1 MFAERGKDGE
11 QSLDEE
17 EQILYSLFRYFSKCL
32 IKIDKRCVSTMNP
45 STDLKQLQDHHIRLS
60 QLMSPLY
67 LLIPLV
73 FWAFFNYQGVG
84 VTVKPVLLGAAG
96 WIIALALRGPV
107 SLLAARM
114 PAEKGRLLL
123 VSSSGPLEE
132 LVRLVTLLIAGLT
145 IGSAA
150 SIGIGWAAIEIVYTL
165 VSLFAVASLSKRTD
179 EKAMQAKAM
188 LEAQGTYGAHPAW
201 GLIERVFVSAY
212 HIGAA
217 LCIARYPWSVAV
229 LIPLHSLLNLAVLAV
244 AKRSLAQAEAVAA
257 FVGTTV
263 LAIGWQLYL

>member
-1 MFAERGKDGE
+1 
-11 QSLDEE
+11 
-17 EQILYSLFRYFSKCL
+17 
-32 IKIDKRCVSTMNP
+32 MNQP
-45 STDLKQLQDHHIRLS
+45 ADTKQLQDHHIRLS

-67 LLIPLV
+67 LLIPLA
-73 FWAFFNYQGVG
+73 FWAFFDYHGVA
-84 VTVKPVLLGAAG
+84 VTLKLVLLGAAG
-96 WIIALALRGPV
+96 WVAALVLRGPV
-107 SLLAARM
+107 SLLASRM
-114 PAEKGRLLL
+114 PAAKGRLLL

-132 LVRLVTLLIAGLT
+132 LVRLFTLLAAGMT

-165 VSLFAVASLSKRTD
+165 VTLFAVVSLSKRTD

-201 GLIERVFVSAY
+201 GLIERVFASAY

-217 LCIARYPWSVAV
+217 LCIARYPWSAV
-229 LIPLHSLLNLAVLAV
+229 ILIPLHSLLNLAVLAA
-244 AKRSLAQAEAVAA
+244 AKKSLAQAEAIAA

>member
-1 MFAERGKDGE
+1 
-11 QSLDEE
+11 
-17 EQILYSLFRYFSKCL
+17 
-32 IKIDKRCVSTMNP
+32 MNP

-60 QLMSPLY
+60 QLLSPLY

-73 FWAFFNYQGVG
+73 FWAFFNYQGVD
-84 VTVKPVLLGAAG
+84 VTVKLVLLGAAG
-96 WIIALALRGPV
+96 WIAALALRGPV

-132 LVRLVTLLIAGLT
+132 LVRLAVLLIAGLT

-150 SIGIGWAAIEIVYTL
+150 SVGIGWAAIEIVYTL
-165 VSLFAVASLSKRTD
+165 VTLFAVASLSKRTD

-201 GLIERVFVSAY
+201 GIIERVFVSAY

-217 LCIARYPWSVAV
+217 LCIARYPWSVVV

>member
-1 MFAERGKDGE
+1 
-11 QSLDEE
+11 
-17 EQILYSLFRYFSKCL
+17 
-32 IKIDKRCVSTMNP
+32 MNP